1 MSCILF
7 YKNLFSFQNGGIPNL
22 FILLDTG
29 EKLKIKN
36 IQECLGN
43 EVDEYSDFLFVKK
56 SIDKKLKAK

>member
-7 YKNLFSFQNGGIPNL
+7 YKNIFSFQKGGIPNL
-22 FILLDTG
+22 FVLIDN
-29 EKLKIKN
+29 EQIKIKN

-56 SIDKKLKAK
+56 SLDKKLKIK